1 MNMKFVTYNVMALAF
16 LAFSGWIAFVGGE
29 WGWPAVAAFLLSVV
43 PNGQTE
49 EKKETEKPTLTEEE
63 RGLIDELKS
72 HFKKEK

>member
-1 MNMKFVTYNVMALAF
+1 MVTYNVMALAF
-16 LAFSGWIAFVGGE
+16 LAFSGWIAYVGGE

-43 PNGQTE
+43 PSTNNS
-49 EKKETEKPTLTEEE
+49 EKKDEKPVLTEEE